1 MALKADYKDDIFSG
15 ARKYM
20 QVNNAD
26 NTKSFLDVTEYS
38 QEGDY
43 FGANEVNEMATE
55 INRLEV
61 DKANKTDIPT
71 KLPANGGNADTVD
84 GKHASDFANVSHTHT
99 KADVGLGN
107 VDNTAD
113 ANKSVKY
120 ANSAGNAD
128 TVDGLHVDGTLGNQS
143 LKPIMASTADL
154 TANVSQLSQGTVYFV
169 YE

>member
-1 MALKADYKDDIFSG
+1 MSTTTDLGLIKPSGTDFINIEDINGNMDKISKAI
-15 ARKYM
+15 A
-20 QVNNAD
+20 
-26 NTKSFLDVTEYS
+26 
-38 QEGDY
+38 
-43 FGANEVNEMATE
+43 
-55 INRLEV
+55 

-154 TANVSQLSQGTVYFV
+154 TANVSQLSRGTVYFV

>member
-43 FGANEVNEMATE
+43 FGANEVNEIATE

-61 DKANKTDIPT
+61 EKADKADIPT
-71 KLPANGGNADTVD
+71 SLPANGGDADTVD
-84 GKHASDFANVSHTHT
+84 GKHASDFANANHSHN
-99 KADVGLGN
+99 KADIGLGN

-113 ANKSVKY
+113 ANKNVNY
-120 ANSAGNAD
+120 ANGAGNAD

-143 LKPIMASTADL
+143 LKPIIASTNDL
-154 TANVSQLSQGTVYFV
+154 TAGVSPLSQGTVYIV